1 MNHLTEGQTP
11 GTSADPLLNPF
22 RIKKLEF
29 RNRVIS
35 TSHASMLD
43 EGGMPLERYQRYHEE
58 KARGGLAMTMIG
70 GSAMTSADSSW
81 GGGQLNLS
89 SDEIIPHLQSLAR
102 RIHQHGAAV
111 MSQVSHLGRR
121 ATAYAGNWLPAVAPS
136 RIRETRNRNFPKEM
150 DEADI
155 RRIIR
160 DYASA
165 AVRCREG
172 GLDGVET
179 VTGGHLIGQF
189 LSPRTN
195 KRTDAYGGSVGNRAR
210 FGLMVHE
217 AIRKAVGDDMIVGI
231 RFAIDEGTDEGSD
244 FEDCLQLARLF
255 ETEGHVD
262 FFNCIYG
269 RMDTDLVLAEHNM
282 PGMFQRSAPFLSQV
296 ANFRKETRLPLLHA
310 AGIRDVATARHAIR
324 ENIVDLIG
332 MTRAHI
338 ADPDIVNKILRGE
351 EERIRPCVGAT
362 YCLYKKVNCIHNPVS
377 GRETTLSS
385 TIDRAASLKRV
396 VVVGGGPAGLEAAR
410 VSAERGH
417 LVILFEAGA
426 KLGGQILVA
435 ALATERRDLL
445 GIVDWRSNELERL
458 GVDVRLN
465 TYADADTVVAEGPDV
480 IVVATGGVPD
490 LEWLEGAELCDSA
503 WDLLTGT
510 VSSKDDILIYDG
522 TGRQAAPS
530 CALQLARQGKSVS
543 LATPDDAVAVEMPYP
558 EKASFR
564 KRISELGIRTLVD
577 VRLIKV
583 ARQGNGL
590 TAIFRNELT
599 DTETTFAASQVVIEN
614 GTIPAEEIYQDLRS
628 RSAND
633 GVSAAFLVNGNQDD
647 FVEERQLR
655 GKFNLY
661 RIGDAVSSR
670 DIYSSIYDAYR
681 LCAEI

>member
-1 MNHLTEGQTP
+1 MNHLSAGQTS
-11 GTSADPLLNPF
+11 GTSVDPLLSPF
-22 RIKKLEF
+22 RLKKLEF

-43 EGGMPLERYQRYHEE
+43 ESGMPLERYQRYHEE

-70 GSAMTSADSSW
+70 GSAMTSPDSSW

-89 SDEIIPHLQSLAR
+89 TDEIIPHLQSLAR
-102 RIHQHGAAV
+102 RIHQHGVAV

-121 ATAYAGNWLPAVAPS
+121 ATAYAGNWLPAIAPS

-195 KRTDAYGGSVGNRAR
+195 KRSDSYGGSVENRAR

-244 FEDCLQLARLF
+244 FDDCLALARLF
-255 ETEGHVD
+255 EREGHVD

-282 PGMFQRSAPFLSQV
+282 PGMFQRSAPFLPQV
-296 ANFRKETRLPLLHA
+296 AQFRKETRLPLLHA

-338 ADPDIVNKILRGE
+338 ADPEIVNKILRGE

-385 TIDRAASLKRV
+385 TIDRAASPKRV

-417 LVILFEAGA
+417 FVIMFEAGA

-435 ALATERRDLL
+435 ASAAERRDLL
-445 GIVDWRSNELERL
+445 GIVDWRVNELERL

-465 TYADADTVVAEGPDV
+465 TYADADTVLAEDPDV
-480 IVVATGGVPD
+480 VVVATGGIPD
-490 LEWLEGAELCDSA
+490 MDWLEGSELCDSV
-503 WDLLTGT
+503 WDLLTGALPG
-510 VSSKDDILIYDG
+510 KDDILIYDG

-530 CALQLARQGKSVS
+530 CALHLARQGKGVCIV
-543 LATPDDAVAVEMPYP
+543 TPDDALAVEMPYP
-558 EKASFR
+558 ERASFR
-564 KRISELGIRTLVD
+564 KLLSELGIRTMVD
-577 VRLIKV
+577 VKLTKV
-583 ARQGNGL
+583 VRRGNGL

-599 DTETTFAASQVVIEN
+599 GAETSLVTSQVVIEN
-614 GTIPAEEIYQDLRS
+614 GTIPVEEVFQDLRAG
-628 RSAND
+628 SANGGLS
-633 GVSAAFLVNGNQDD
+633 GVFFQDSSHD
-647 FVEERQLR
+647 SLSVGSPNS
-655 GKFNLY
+655 GKFSLH

-670 DIYSSIYDAYR
+670 DIYSSIYEAYR
-681 LCAEI
+681 LCSRL

>member
-1 MNHLTEGQTP
+1 MNQLTEGQTS
-11 GTSADPLLNPF
+11 GTSGDPLLRPF

-70 GSAMTSADSSW
+70 GSAMTSPDSSW

-89 SDEIIPHLQSLAR
+89 SDEIIPHLQCLAR

-136 RIRETRNRNFPKEM
+136 RIREARNRNFPKEM

-195 KRTDAYGGSVGNRAR
+195 KRTDAYGGSVENRAR

-217 AIRKAVGDDMIVGI
+217 AIRKAVGDGMIVGI
-231 RFAIDEGTDEGSD
+231 RFAIDEGTDDGSD
-244 FEDCLQLARLF
+244 FDDCLELARLF

-296 ANFRKETRLPLLHA
+296 ARFRKETRLPLLHA

-385 TIDRAASLKRV
+385 TIDRAASSKRI

-417 LVILFEAGA
+417 FVILFEAGA

-435 ALATERRDLL
+435 ASATERRDLL
-445 GIVDWRSNELERL
+445 GIVDWRATELERL

-465 TYADADTVVAEGPDV
+465 AYADADTVLAEGPDV

-490 LEWLEGAELCDSA
+490 MEWLEGAELCDSV

-510 VSSKDDILIYDG
+510 ASSKDDILIYDG

-530 CALQLARQGKSVS
+530 CALQLAGQGKSVS

-564 KRISELGIRTLVD
+564 KRISELGIRTMVD
-577 VRLIKV
+577 IRLTKV

-599 DTETTFAASQVVIEN
+599 DTETTFAVSQVVIEN
-614 GTIPAEEIYQDLRS
+614 GTIPAEEIYQELRS

-633 GVSAAFLVNGNQDD
+633 GVPDAFFVNDNQGD
-647 FVEERQLR
+647 FVEEHQV
-655 GKFNLY
+655 GKFKLY